1 MEYLTLPSR
10 VLARGMVRWIVEVVL
25 PRPREVIAACVAV
38 ILLCA
43 AGVHRLELATA
54 TDQLWVPQETAVM
67 HNRERVRALFG
78 SQPQWQSVIVTPE
91 GGGSDDDALAASVVD
106 ALFALEAKIEQIP
119 GWQDVCYRLRA
130 NQPCVRSSVTALWC
144 DYEAFAAEVLSARD
158 DPVSRKNAVL
168 ARVNGGGD
176 SCSFGP
182 LERLRVLGAPS
193 YDDGSTFESAS
204 SESRIVAARSV
215 YGAYLLDMDKGEDAV
230 RDVAEKF
237 EALMKAESTRLASA
251 AGTTNTRVVG
261 NVTMSTSRAPPLTVD
276 FAYSLAFDKEIGRSV
291 TGDIPLVAAAFAL
304 ISIATSLSQ
313 WFVKKPDVSFATAA
327 NWGVFT
333 VALGVA
339 TGYGVVI
346 WCGVKFTSLA
356 QIGPFIFLG
365 VGVDDVVVLLEAFR
379 LARETI
385 SDGGSVR
392 ERFEFVAERA
402 GVSIAITSF
411 TNFLA
416 FALGSM
422 TVIPAV
428 HWFCLYASVT
438 ILCDFFI
445 VSSLFVAILALREAA
460 DQANGAPKRA
470 FDAAAAETR
479 PLPPSETEAQRARRR
494 ELKRRLAEADEK
506 KTLMTKKN
514 PDDEKKNFSVSDG
527 GVFDRVVRLYS
538 EFLMRTPVRV
548 LVIVV
553 FIGYGAFGLAQTGS
567 VKEGLP
573 RTALAPDDSFLQ
585 GYFSK
590 FDASFE
596 SQTGIALEHH
606 FVGFRHETPTAQAR
620 VFAAWGVF
628 LNSPYVE
635 EIAGYAGQDGASSA
649 NNWLTAAV
657 TAATYMNVAAP
668 CASLGVAA
676 EVCALAAVPFGGL
689 EVTGPD
695 GPNLIPEQYFLTA
708 LDAAVAA
715 RPEIAAVLRRPAD
728 ATSASGLGAP
738 VSSVIVTRAVPVADD
753 YPMQLRIYEDMIRC
767 DEEVAWMF
775 HVGGENDLTDGG
787 VEPIAERTDVV
798 TGSDP
803 TTSLPV
809 TRSVVFDR
817 PRAFTFQET
826 LVYWQQDAVLWDELV
841 LNLSLAGTGVF
852 IVCVLALAHPAA
864 AVAVAGVGV
873 VDAFLFT
880 TLVIG
885 KLRFN
890 VISVINFV
898 MAVGLAVDYTL
909 HFCHAFLAAPGLCRI
924 ERVQYTMRTMGSSI
938 LKGGG
943 TTLLGTMPLAF
954 SRSTIFRTFFAL
966 LFSTIVYGLAV
977 GLILIPVVLSI
988 APLPNATHMHVEGV
1002 VPDLDQALDR
1012 VEALA
1017 ESREE
1022 KKRGR
1027 SVAELT
1033 LSA

>member
-91 GGGSDDDALAASVVD
+91 GGGSDDDALAASVID
-106 ALFALEAKIEQIP
+106 ALFALEAKIEAIP
-119 GWQDVCYRLRA
+119 GWQDACYRLRA

-144 DYEAFAAEVLSARD
+144 DYDAFAAEVLASDD
-158 DPVSRKNAVL
+158 DPASRKNAIL

-193 YDDGSTFESAS
+193 YDDGSTFESATS
-204 SESRIVAARSV
+204 ASRIVAARSV
-215 YGAYLLDMDKGEDAV
+215 YGAYLLDMDKGEDAA
-230 RDVAEKF
+230 RAVAEKF
-237 EALMKAESTRLASA
+237 EALMTAESTRLAAS
-251 AGTTNTRVVG
+251 AGTNNTRTVA
-261 NVTMSTSRAPPLTVD
+261 NVTTSTIAPPLTVD

-291 TGDIPLVAAAFAL
+291 TGDIPLVAAAFTA
-304 ISIATSLSQ
+304 ISIATSLGQ
-313 WFVKKPDVSFATAA
+313 WFVRKPDVSFATAA

-339 TGYGVVI
+339 SGYGVVI

-365 VGVDDVVVLLEAFR
+365 VGVDDIVVLLEAFR

-385 SDGGSVR
+385 QDGGSVR
-392 ERFEFVAERA
+392 QRFEFVAERA

-460 DQANGAPKRA
+460 DQTNGAPKRA
-470 FDAAAAETR
+470 FDAAVAETR

-494 ELKRRLAEADEK
+494 DLARRLAEADEK
-506 KTLMTKKN
+506 KKKTTTTTKN
-514 PDDEKKNFSVSDG
+514 ADDAKAAVSDG
-527 GVFDRVVRLYS
+527 GVFHRVVRGYS

-548 LVIVV
+548 AVIVV

-606 FVGFRHETPTAQAR
+606 FVGFRHETPQAQAR

-635 EIAGYAGQDGASSA
+635 EIATYAGQDGASSA
-649 NNWLTAAV
+649 TNWLTAAV
-657 TAATYMNVAAP
+657 TAAAYMNVAAP
-668 CASLGVAA
+668 CASLGVSA

-708 LDAAVAA
+708 LDAAVSA

-753 YPMQLRIYEDMIRC
+753 YPMQLRIYEDTIRC

-775 HVGGENDLTDGG
+775 EVSEQTDGG
-787 VEPIAERTDVV
+787 VEAIADRTAVV
-798 TGSDP
+798 TGADP

-809 TRSVVFDR
+809 TRSVAFDR

-864 AVAVAGVGV
+864 VVAVAGVGV
-873 VDAFLFT
+873 VDVFLFT

-885 KLRFN
+885 GLRFN

-924 ERVQYTMRTMGSSI
+924 ERVQYTMQTMGSSI

-943 TTLLGTMPLAF
+943 TTLAGTMPLAF

-988 APLPNATHMHVEGV
+988 APLPAATHLHVEGV

-1027 SVAELT
+1027 SVITELAS
-1033 LSA
+1033 SA